1 MIDRIEALRPLLTG
15 LADRIHG
22 YAELKFEEHRSAA
35 DLAEALAAEG
45 FAVETGVAGLET
57 AFIARYGEGRPRI
70 AYLAEYDALPGIGH
84 GCGHNLIG
92 PASVGA
98 AIALK
103 DEIARGTVSGSVW
116 VIGTPAEE
124 GGGGKVTMVERGV
137 FDDVDVV
144 MMVHPF
150 NRSVLDYGTI
160 AVASV
165 TVEYFGRESH
175 ASVEPHLG
183 RNALDAAILL
193 FNAVNAMRQQVT
205 PDVRMHGIIAEGG
218 QAPNVIPAYTRC
230 EWLLRAETSEG
241 LADLERRFQACAEAA
256 GQAAGCTT
264 KVQVK
269 MRYKPRV
276 PNPVLLE
283 LYRANFEA
291 LGATL
296 DEPPEVGGRGS
307 SDMGDVSQVV
317 PTIQCYIRIA
327 PDDVAWH
334 TPRVAEL
341 AASPAGHAMVL
352 LGAKVLAMTGFDVLS
367 DPDVQ
372 QRIRAAFERTLGA
385 RAAS

>member
-1 MIDRIEALRPLLTG
+1 MSKQRMIQRVEALKPMLIG
-15 LADRIHG
+15 LADQIHG
-22 YAELKFEEHRSAA
+22 FAELKFEEHRSAA
-35 DLAEALAAEG
+35 ALAGALEAEG
-45 FAVETGVAGLET
+45 FAVQRGVAGLET
-57 AFIARYGEGRPRI
+57 AFNARYGEERPRV

-103 DEIARGTVSGSVW
+103 EEIERGSVSGSVW
-116 VIGTPAEE
+116 VVGTPAEE
-124 GGGGKVTMVERGV
+124 GGGGKVTMVDQGV
-137 FDDVDVV
+137 FDEVDVV
-144 MMVHPF
+144 MMVHAF

-175 ASVEPHLG
+175 ASAEPHRG
-183 RNALDAAILL
+183 RNALDAAIML

-205 PDVRMHGIIAEGG
+205 PDVRMHGIIAAGG
-218 QAPNVIPAYTRC
+218 EAPNIIPAYTRC

-241 LADLERRFQACAEAA
+241 LADLERRFHACAEGA
-256 GQAAGCTT
+256 GLAAGCTT
-264 KVQVK
+264 RVEVK

-276 PNPVLLE
+276 PNPVLLD

-291 LGATL
+291 LGGVLEA
-296 DEPPEVGGRGS
+296 PPEVGGRGS

-334 TPRVAEL
+334 TPRVTEL
-341 AASPAGHAMVL
+341 AASAAGHDMVV
-352 LGAKVLAMTGFDVLS
+352 LGAKTLATTGFDVLS
-367 DPDVQ
+367 
-372 QRIRAAFERTLGA
+372 
-385 RAAS
+385 

>member
-1 MIDRIEALRPLLTG
+1 
-15 LADRIHG
+15 
-22 YAELKFEEHRSAA
+22 
-35 DLAEALAAEG
+35 
-45 FAVETGVAGLET
+45 GLET
-57 AFIARYGEGRPRI
+57 AFIARFGEERPRV

-103 DEIARGTVSGSVW
+103 DEIERGSVPGSVW

-124 GGGGKVTMVERGV
+124 GGGGKVTMVDQGV
-137 FDDVDVV
+137 FEEVDVV
-144 MMVHPF
+144 MMVHAF
-150 NRSVLDYGTI
+150 NRSVVDYGTI

-175 ASVEPHLG
+175 ASAEPHRG
-183 RNALDAAILL
+183 RNALDAAIML

-205 PDVRMHGIIAEGG
+205 PDVRMHGIIAAGG
-218 QAPNVIPAYTRC
+218 EAPNVIPAYTRC
-230 EWLLRAETSEG
+230 EWLLRAETTEG
-241 LADLERRFQACAEAA
+241 LADLERRFQACAEGA
-256 GQAAGCTT
+256 GLAAGCTT
-264 KVQVK
+264 RVEVK

-276 PNPVLLE
+276 PNPVLLD

-291 LGATL
+291 LGGVL
-296 DEPPEVGGRGS
+296 DAPPEVGGRGS

-334 TPRVAEL
+334 TPRVTEL
-341 AASPAGHAMVL
+341 AASAAGHDMVV
-352 LGAKVLAMTGFDVLS
+352 LGAKTLATTGFDVLS
-367 DPDVQ
+367 DPAALE
-372 QRIRAAFERTLGA
+372 RIRSAFQEA
-385 RAAS
+385 FPDRAAS